1 MGGLSAFRGELRG
14 KRTSVV
20 RRPLFHMGTAAAP
33 PTSEFNEWQ
42 SDTTDNGQRTED
54 EEVAMDL
61 NLTPDERRFRDE
73 LRAWLEDNKPR
84 PWAGGPP
91 GDENIGEFASYL
103 RAWQRRLYEGG
114 WAGISWPKEYG
125 GRGASLMEQAIYQEE
140 LARANTPRSI
150 GTIGLSLVGP
160 TIIAMGT
167 AEQKARYLAPI
178 LSGEEIWCQG
188 FSEPNAGSDLAAL
201 GTKATRDGDAFVVNG
216 QKIWT
221 SFAQMADWCLLLVR
235 TDAEAPKHQG
245 ITCLLAD
252 MRSDGITVRPLRQM
266 SGDSGFNEV
275 FFTDVRVP
283 AAQVLGEVNRG
294 WTTAIA
300 ALMNE
305 RANLGTGVQ
314 VVFTRTFEALL
325 ERARTTLRHGR
336 PASEDPIVRQK
347 LAQAY
352 LELEILRLNTNR
364 ALTSLAKSGVPGPEG
379 SIQKLFW
386 SEMNQRTHQIAQE
399 ILGPYGQLSEFD
411 GGSWEYAYLR
421 ARGNTIEAGTSEIQ
435 RNIIAERVLGLPKS
449 Y

>member
-1 MGGLSAFRGELRG
+1 
-14 KRTSVV
+14 
-20 RRPLFHMGTAAAP
+20 
-33 PTSEFNEWQ
+33 
-42 SDTTDNGQRTED
+42 
-54 EEVAMDL
+54 MDL
-61 NLTPDERRFRDE
+61 NLTATEKKFRDE
-73 LRAWLEDNKPR
+73 FRAWLKLNVPAEWTGGGSTSSEDNE
-84 PWAGGPP
+84 AY
-91 GDENIGEFASYL
+91 IAYL
-103 RAWQRRLYEGG
+103 HDWQRKLYDGG

-125 GRGASLMEQAIYQEE
+125 GRGATLMEQSIFQAE
-140 LARANTPRSI
+140 LARANAPQLI

-167 AEQKARYLAPI
+167 EEQKTRYLSKI

-201 GTKATRDGDAFVVNG
+201 GTKAARDGEDFIING

-235 TDAEAPKHQG
+235 TDAEAPKHKG

-252 MRSDGITVRPLRQM
+252 MHSAGVSVRPLRQM

-275 FFTDVRVP
+275 FFSNVRVP
-283 AAQVLGEVNRG
+283 AQQVLGEVNKG
-294 WTTAIA
+294 WTTAIT

-305 RANLGTGVQ
+305 RANLGAGIQ
-314 VVFTRTFEALL
+314 VVFKRNLEALIARSRVI
-325 ERARTTLRHGR
+325 ERNGR

-347 LAQAY
+347 LAQAF

-364 ALTSLAKSGVPGPEG
+364 ALTSLSKTGIPGPEG
-379 SIQKLFW
+379 STQKLYW
-386 SEMNQRTHQIAQE
+386 SEMNQRTQQIAQE
-399 ILGPYGQLSEFD
+399 ILGPYAQLKDFD
-411 GGSWEYAYLR
+411 KGMWEYAYLR
-421 ARGNTIEAGTSEIQ
+421 SRGNTIEAGTSEIQ

>member
-1 MGGLSAFRGELRG
+1 
-14 KRTSVV
+14 
-20 RRPLFHMGTAAAP
+20 
-33 PTSEFNEWQ
+33 
-42 SDTTDNGQRTED
+42 
-54 EEVAMDL
+54 MDL
-61 NLTPDERRFRDE
+61 NLTPNEQHFRDE
-73 LRAWLEDNKPR
+73 FRAWLKINTPEEWKGGTNAEDRK
-84 PWAGGPP
+84 
-91 GDENIGEFASYL
+91 DFIDYL
-103 RAWQRRLYEGG
+103 HALQRKLYEGG

-125 GRGASLMEQAIYQEE
+125 GRGVTLMEQAIFQEE
-140 LARANTPRSI
+140 LARANAPQLI

-167 AEQKARYLAPI
+167 EEQKSRYLSKI

-201 GTKATRDGDAFVVNG
+201 GTKGIRDGEDFIVSG
-216 QKIWT
+216 QKTWT

-235 TDAEAPKHQG
+235 TDTEAPKHKG
-245 ITCLLAD
+245 ITCLLTD
-252 MRSDGITVRPLRQM
+252 MHSEGVSVRPLRQM

-275 FFTDVRVP
+275 FFSKVRVP
-283 AAQVLGEVNRG
+283 STQVLGKVNQG
-294 WTTAIA
+294 WTTAIT

-305 RANLGTGVQ
+305 RAHVGTGIQ
-314 VVFTRTFEALL
+314 VVFKRNLEALI
-325 ERARTTLRHGR
+325 ERSRTIERNGR

-364 ALTSLAKSGVPGPEG
+364 ALTSLSKTGTPGPEG
-379 SIQKLFW
+379 STQKLYW
-386 SEMNQRTHQIAQE
+386 SEMNQRTQQIAQE
-399 ILGPYGQLSEFD
+399 ILGPYGQIKDFD
-411 GGSWEYAYLR
+411 NGLWEYAYLR

>member
-1 MGGLSAFRGELRG
+1 
-14 KRTSVV
+14 
-20 RRPLFHMGTAAAP
+20 
-33 PTSEFNEWQ
+33 
-42 SDTTDNGQRTED
+42 
-54 EEVAMDL
+54 MDL
-61 NLTPDERRFRDE
+61 NLTPNEQQFRDE
-73 LRAWLEDNKPR
+73 FRAWLKANVPAEWTGGGNNSEDRADHIK
-84 PWAGGPP
+84 
-91 GDENIGEFASYL
+91 YL
-103 RAWQRRLYEGG
+103 RDWQRKLYEGG

-125 GRGASLMEQAIYQEE
+125 GRGATLMEQSIFQAE
-140 LARANTPRSI
+140 LARANAPQLI

-167 AEQKARYLAPI
+167 SEQKSRYLTPI

-201 GTKATRDGDAFVVNG
+201 GTKAARDGDDFIING

-235 TDAEAPKHQG
+235 TDMEAPKHKG

-252 MRSDGITVRPLRQM
+252 MHSEGVSVRPLRQM

-275 FFTDVRVP
+275 FFSNMRVP
-283 AAQVLGEVNRG
+283 PTQVLGEVNKG
-294 WTTAIA
+294 WTTAIT

-305 RANLGTGVQ
+305 RANLGAGIQ
-314 VVFTRTFEALL
+314 VLFKRNLEALIARSRTI
-325 ERARTTLRHGR
+325 ERNGR
-336 PASEDPIVRQK
+336 PASEDPLVRQK

-364 ALTSLAKSGVPGPEG
+364 ALTSLSKTGIPGPEG
-379 SIQKLFW
+379 STQKLYW
-386 SEMNQRTHQIAQE
+386 SEMNQRTQQTAQE
-399 ILGPYGQLSEFD
+399 ILGPYGQLTDFD
-411 GGSWEYAYLR
+411 KGLWEYAYLR
-421 ARGNTIEAGTSEIQ
+421 SRGNTIEAGTSEIQ

>member
-1 MGGLSAFRGELRG
+1 
-14 KRTSVV
+14 
-20 RRPLFHMGTAAAP
+20 
-33 PTSEFNEWQ
+33 
-42 SDTTDNGQRTED
+42 
-54 EEVAMDL
+54 MDL
-61 NLTPDERRFRDE
+61 NLTPNEQHFCDEFRQ
-73 LRAWLEDNKPR
+73 WLAANVPAEWTGGGSTSSEDND
-84 PWAGGPP
+84 AYI
-91 GDENIGEFASYL
+91 EYL
-103 RAWQRRLYEGG
+103 HDWQRKLYDGG

-125 GRGASLMEQAIYQEE
+125 GRGATLMEQSIFQAE
-140 LARANTPRSI
+140 LARVGAPQLI

-167 AEQKARYLAPI
+167 EEQKARYLSKI

-201 GTKATRDGDAFVVNG
+201 GMKAARDGEDFRING

-235 TDAEAPKHQG
+235 TDSEAPKHRG

-252 MRSDGITVRPLRQM
+252 MHSEGVSVRPLRQM

-275 FFTDVRVP
+275 FFSNVRVP
-283 AAQVLGEVNRG
+283 AAQVLGEVNKG

-305 RANLGTGVQ
+305 RANLGTGIQ
-314 VVFTRTFEALL
+314 VIFKRNLEALIARSRTI
-325 ERARTTLRHGR
+325 ERNNR

-364 ALTSLAKSGVPGPEG
+364 ALTSLSKTGIPGPEG
-379 SIQKLFW
+379 STQKLYW
-386 SEMNQRTHQIAQE
+386 SEMNQRTQQTAQE
-399 ILGPYGQLSEFD
+399 ILGPYGQLSDFD
-411 GGSWEYAYLR
+411 NGIWEYAYLR